1 MVAGRV
7 WVALSAMVVR
17 ASLYLAQ
24 IRPGRVEIYRDD
36 SVRVDA
42 FDVSLGRSLRQ
53 TLVEHGWRPTGQRVS
68 GGGWAAILVEA
79 IAPS

>member
-1 MVAGRV
+1 MV
-7 WVALSAMVVR
+7 LR

-24 IRPGRVEIYRDD
+24 IRTGRVEIYRDD

-53 TLVEHGWRPTGQRVS
+53 TLVEHGWRPTGERVS
-68 GGGWAAILVEA
+68 GGGWAAILVEQA
-79 IAPS
+79 APS